1 MECPFTD
8 SEMHFFFNVKM
19 TREAQESYVYWI
31 DVEEQEKT
39 LRARSRDEAYPEVDE
54 VYDQYR
60 VK

>member
-1 MECPFTD
+1 MQWPED
-8 SEMHFFFNVKM
+8 FNVKM

-31 DVEEQEKT
+31 DVEEQAKT
-39 LRARSRDEAYPEVDE
+39 LRARNRDETYPEVDQ

>member
-1 MECPFTD
+1 MQWPED
-8 SEMHFFFNVKM
+8 FNVKM

-54 VYDQYR
+54 VYDQYQ